1 MTILDLLNGKTVNY
15 IQVKVLKHINPD
27 QYIVGDR
34 TGLAILNLDSDK
46 RQNIEVGKGLKMVK
60 PSIAEKVITKNSVP

>member
-15 IQVKVLKHINPD
+15 IQVNVLKQINPD

-46 RQNIEVGKGLKMVK
+46 RQNIEVAKGLKTMK
-60 PSIAEKVITKNSVP
+60 PPHQ